1 MPIPIIHRMHL
12 LIPHASAVSD
22 AATQTL
28 RALKL
33 PHLARLIT
41 GLQPTTRDVDDEYT
55 LSPPHE
61 RALAAAYGW
70 HGHDGCWPWAALAA
84 RGDGVAV
91 GTRPW
96 GLVTP
101 VHWHV
106 GREHISLADPLEL
119 DLPEDESRALF
130 DAVRPLFEDAPES
143 GTLAWGSAARWYLA
157 HEQLVELPCASID
170 RVIGRNVDLWLRG
183 DAQASDEHTARL
195 RWVRRLQNE
204 VQMLLHSHPVNE
216 AREAR
221 GALPVNSFW
230 LSGCGRAQRAVAE
243 VRVDDRL
250 RAPLLVQDWTA
261 WADAWRAL
269 DAEVVSVFA
278 DGAVQD
284 GAVSLTLCGERGWQR
299 YDALPRSR
307 WQWFFDRF
315 RTVEPHT
322 VLEAL

>member
-1 MPIPIIHRMHL
+1 MHL
-12 LIPHASAVSD
+12 LIPHASATND
-22 AATQTL
+22 AAAQTL
-28 RALKL
+28 RPLKL
-33 PHLARLIT
+33 PNVARLIT
-41 GLQPTTRDVDDEYT
+41 GLQPTTRDIDDEYT

-61 RALAAAYGW
+61 RALATAYGW

-84 RGDGVAV
+84 RGDGIEV
-91 GTRPW
+91 GSKAW

-106 GREHISLADPLEL
+106 GREHISLADPQEL
-119 DLPEDESRALF
+119 DLPEAESRALF
-130 DAVRPLFEDAPES
+130 DAVRPLFEEGGEGGS
-143 GTLAWGSAARWYLA
+143 LAWGAATRWYLA
-157 HEQLVELPCASID
+157 HERLDGLACASID

-183 DAQASDEHTARL
+183 DAQDSEEQTQRL

-230 LSGCGRAQRAVAE
+230 LSGCGRSQRAVAE
-243 VRVDDRL
+243 VLVDDRL
-250 RAPLLVQDWTA
+250 RAPLLTQDWAA
-261 WADAWRAL
+261 WGDAWRAL

-278 DGAVQD
+278 DGAADD

>member
-1 MPIPIIHRMHL
+1 MHL
-12 LIPHASAVSD
+12 LIPHASAASD

-33 PHLARLIT
+33 PNLARLIT

-84 RGDGVAV
+84 RGDGVDV

-130 DAVRPLFEDAPES
+130 DAVRPLFEEAPES

-183 DAQASDEHTARL
+183 DAQATEAQTQRL

-230 LSGCGRAQRAVAE
+230 LSGCGRAQRAVAD
-243 VRVDDRL
+243 VLVDDRL
-250 RAPLLVQDWTA
+250 RAPLMAQDWAA
-261 WADAWRAL
+261 WGDAWRAL

-278 DGAVQD
+278 DGAVQE

>member
-1 MPIPIIHRMHL
+1 MHL
-12 LIPHASAVSD
+12 LIPHASAVGDS
-22 AATQTL
+22 ASQTL

-70 HGHDGCWPWAALAA
+70 HGRDGCWPWAALAA
-84 RGDGVAV
+84 RADGVAV

-96 GLVTP
+96 GLITP

-183 DAQASDEHTARL
+183 DAQAGDEHTARL
-195 RWVRRLQNE
+195 RWVRWLQNE

-243 VRVDDRL
+243 VMVDDRL
-250 RAPLLVQDWTA
+250 RAPLLAQDWTA
-261 WADAWRAL
+261 WGQAWRAL

>member
-1 MPIPIIHRMHL
+1 MHL
-12 LIPHASAVSD
+12 LIPHASAASD

-33 PHLARLIT
+33 PNLARLIT

-84 RGDGVAV
+84 RGDGVDV

-119 DLPEDESRALF
+119 DLPEGESRALF

-183 DAQASDEHTARL
+183 DAQATEAQTQRL

-230 LSGCGRAQRAVAE
+230 LSGCGRAQRAVAD
-243 VRVDDRL
+243 VLVDDRL
-250 RAPLLVQDWTA
+250 RAPLMAQDWAA
-261 WADAWRAL
+261 WGDAWRAL

-278 DGAVQD
+278 DGAAQE

>member
-1 MPIPIIHRMHL
+1 MHL
-12 LIPHASAVSD
+12 LIPHASASSD

-33 PHLARLIT
+33 PNLARLIT

-84 RGDGVAV
+84 RGDGVDV

-183 DAQASDEHTARL
+183 DAQSTEEQTQRL

-230 LSGCGRAQRAVAE
+230 LSGCGRVQRAVAE
-243 VRVDDRL
+243 VLVDDRL
-250 RAPLLVQDWTA
+250 RAPLMAQDWA
-261 WADAWRAL
+261 GWADAWRAL

-278 DGAVQD
+278 DGAADD

-307 WQWFFDRF
+307 WHWFFDRF